1 MNLQQKSEAGK
12 PEIVLVGGVD
22 PGGGAGVLRDLLA
35 AIELGARATVVPT
48 CITDQDAT
56 RVSSVEPRESTRVRQ
71 SLGRTLAAVQRPVQV
86 VKIGMV
92 ATAEIARSVVDA
104 LGHFAG
110 PVVYDPVL
118 RASSGGALYD
128 GDRAA
133 VIALARRVT
142 LLTPNLGEA
151 AWLLDRPVT
160 DVPGAE
166 SAARELVA
174 LGVPAVLVKGGHLA
188 GDATDVLL
196 DGDRHRLL
204 SNPRIPGPS
213 PRGTGC
219 ALATAI
225 AVHLARGDRLGDA
238 VAAAK
243 AWLTGKIV
251 AATRVGDAWHL

>member
-1 MNLQQKSEAGK
+1 MNLHQKGEAGK

-22 PGGGAGVLRDLLA
+22 PGGGAGVLRDLLTA
-35 AIELGARATVVPT
+35 VELGAHATVVPT

-56 RVSSVEPRESTRVRQ
+56 SVSSIEARESGRVRQ
-71 SLGRTLAAVQRPVQV
+71 SLGRALSAVQRPVRA
-86 VKIGMV
+86 VKVGMV
-92 ATAEIARSVVDA
+92 ATAEIAQSIIDA
-104 LGHFAG
+104 LEHFTG
-110 PVVYDPVL
+110 RVVYDPVL
-118 RASSGGALYD
+118 RASSGGSLYD

-133 VIALARRVT
+133 VVALARRVT

-160 DVPGAE
+160 DVAGAE
-166 SAARELVA
+166 SAARDLVA

>member
-1 MNLQQKSEAGK
+1 MNLHGESEVKKPALVLAGG
-12 PEIVLVGGVD
+12 ID
-22 PGGGAGVLRDLLA
+22 PGGGAGVLRDLLTA
-35 AIELGARATVVPT
+35 AELGAHATVVVT
-48 CITDQDAT
+48 CITDQDSN
-56 RVSSVEPRESTRVRQ
+56 RVSSIEARQAGRVRQ
-71 SLGRTLAAVQRPVQV
+71 SLGRVLSNGATHA

-92 ATAEIARSVVDA
+92 ATGEIAHA
-104 LGHFAG
+104 LAESLAVFTG

-133 VIALARRVT
+133 VIALAKRVT

-151 AWLLDRPVT
+151 AWLLDRSVT
-160 DVPGAE
+160 ALPEAE
-166 SAARELVA
+166 AAARELVE

-196 DGDRHRLL
+196 DRGGQRLL
-204 SNPRIPGPS
+204 SNPRVPGPS

-219 ALATAI
+219 TLATAI
-225 AVHLARGDRLGDA
+225 AVHLARGASLADA

-243 AWLTGKIV
+243 GWLTAKI
-251 AATRVGDAWHL
+251 AAAIRVGDEWHL

>member
-1 MNLQQKSEAGK
+1 MDLHDETEVKKPALVLAGG
-12 PEIVLVGGVD
+12 ID
-22 PGGGAGVLRDLLA
+22 PGGGAGVLRDLLTA
-35 AIELGARATVVPT
+35 VELGAHATVVAT
-48 CITDQDAT
+48 CITDQDT
-56 RVSSVEPRESTRVRQ
+56 SRVSSIEARQTGRVRQ
-71 SLGRTLAAVQRPVQV
+71 SLGRVLSNGATDAL
-86 VKIGMV
+86 KIGMV
-92 ATAEIARSVVDA
+92 ATGDIAHAIADA
-104 LGHFAG
+104 LADFAG

-133 VIALARRVT
+133 VIALAKRVT

-160 DVPGAE
+160 DLANAQV
-166 SAARELVA
+166 AARELVA

-196 DGDRHRLL
+196 DCTGQRLL
-204 SNPRIPGPS
+204 SNPRVPGPS

-219 ALATAI
+219 ALSTAI
-225 AVHLARGDRLGDA
+225 AVHLARGAGLVDA

-243 AWLTGKIV
+243 GWLTPKIA
-251 AATRVGDAWHL
+251 AATRVGNEWHL